1 MSLRFNI
8 NLLITIVMVLFLLA
22 FVAFEIDASRRSI
35 EAEMA
40 GTTLVTVQ
48 MLRNVIRNDEARNGD
63 ASPQALVT
71 FLQQTGR
78 IRAHDVRVEGA
89 GGTELYASPPSPYKA
104 GRVAPHWFTNLI
116 APPLL
121 PIELQAGVGKVFI
134 VPDASR
140 PVLDAW
146 DELLR
151 LFWLS
156 FALFALVNLAVF
168 WFASRALHPIN
179 DIVNGLLRMGL
190 GEFDTRLPRFKL
202 RELAVIS
209 DTFNGMA
216 KAVQE
221 SFAVKQQ
228 AEKTASALKENR
240 ELTQLIQRHT
250 EDERRNL
257 ALELHDELGQS
268 VTAVKSIATYLAN
281 RLRDKPEE
289 HEAAQ
294 TIVTV
299 SGQMYDSMHDM
310 VRRLRP
316 LALDKLGLHD
326 AIQELVGT
334 QRARNPQ
341 TQFNLSIAG
350 DLGCVDADVSITAYR
365 IVQECL
371 TNIARHSNA
380 TRAEVTIQ
388 TSDHMLITVWD
399 NGKGFG
405 GATADRFG
413 LMGMRER
420 AQGLGGEFRLSSEQ
434 GAHVHVKLPLR
445 VKEGT
450 A

>member
-8 NLLITIVMVLFLLA
+8 NLLITIVMVLFLVA

-35 EAEMA
+35 DAEMA

-48 MLRNVIRNDEARNGD
+48 MLSNVIKNDEARNGQ
-63 ASPQALVT
+63 ASPQSLVT
-71 FLQQTGR
+71 FLQQAGR

-89 GGTELYASPPSPYKA
+89 AGVGLYTSPPSPYKA
-104 GRVAPHWFTNLI
+104 GRVAPDWFTSLI
-116 APPLL
+116 APPVQ
-121 PIELQAGVGKVFI
+121 PVELQAGAGKVFI
-134 VPDASR
+134 MPDASR

-156 FALFALVNLAVF
+156 LALFALVNLGVF

-179 DIVNGLLRMGL
+179 DIVNGLLKMGL
-190 GEFDTRLPRFKL
+190 GEFTTRLPRFKL
-202 RELAVIS
+202 REMAVIS

-221 SFAVKQQ
+221 SFAVKLQ

-250 EDERRNL
+250 EEERRNL

-281 RLRDKPEE
+281 RTRDKPEE

-299 SGQMYDSMHDM
+299 STQMYDSMHDM

-326 AIQELVGT
+326 AIRDLVGT
-334 QRARNPQ
+334 QGARNPQ

-350 DLGCVDADVSITAYR
+350 DLNHADADVSITAYR

-380 TRAEVTIQ
+380 TRAEVKIEAGE
-388 TSDHMLITVWD
+388 HMLITVWD

-420 AQGLGGEFRLSSEQ
+420 AEGLGGQFRLSSEQ
-434 GAHVHVKLPLR
+434 GANVHVKLPMR
-445 VKEGT
+445 VTEES
-450 A
+450 